1 MATHLVN
8 LDALIQRSDF
18 EAGSDTTS
26 QSRRLGNEVKI
37 GELENTYL
45 HLLKKPD
52 FQRTTNSWGPDRVAD
67 FIKSFLDGDLIPAII
82 MWRSQQSGDFFVIDG
97 AHRLSALLAWVHD
110 DYGHGKI
117 SQEFWGYSIEP
128 TQRKL
133 ALATKEVIEKDIG
146 AYGLLKQ
153 VLQDHSRARDE
164 TMLLR
169 AKNMAA
175 FKIDLQWV
183 EGNAKNAERS
193 FFRINGSASIIDP
206 TELEII
212 KARKK
217 PNAIATRALMNSG
230 MGHNYWS
237 DFPNDTSSKIEQTAK
252 ITYDSLFKPILQAPI
267 KTMDLPIAG
276 QGYSENAFK
285 MIFDLVNMV
294 NGITPAMWESQ
305 PSSKRAKKQES
316 PLLQDDVDGEATLK
330 FLNAVKNAAFL
341 VSGNYAGS
349 LGLHPVVYF
358 YSQSGRFQPAA
369 LLSTIKF
376 FRELEEQDRL
386 FYFTTHR
393 NAFEEYLV
401 SHRHFVSELG
411 HAYGSRQRPLEP
423 LVLMY
428 RVILGEIGKGVTDH
442 DKITSVLTKTPR
454 LTTLEAKSGKEQRP
468 TRRKAFSKDEKSQ
481 AFIRSAIDSPIRCS
495 VCGARMHAQGFNF
508 DHVTRKQDGGM
519 GNSDNASP
527 THYYCNTGYKEKHN
541 FIKNVSQFR

>member
-8 LDALIQRSDF
+8 LDALIQRLDF
-18 EAGSDTTS
+18 EAGSDSTS

-52 FQRTTNSWGPDRVAD
+52 FQRTTNSWGPERVAD

-110 DYGHGKI
+110 DYGHGRI

-128 TQRKL
+128 AQRKL
-133 ALATKEVIEKDIG
+133 ALATKELIEKDIG

-164 TMLLR
+164 MMLLR

-230 MGHNYWS
+230 MGHRYWS
-237 DFPNDTSSKIEQTAK
+237 DFPTETSSKIEETARR
-252 ITYDSLFKPILQAPI
+252 TYESLFKPILETPI

-294 NGITPAMWESQ
+294 NGITPAMWESK
-305 PSSKRAKKQES
+305 PPLKKSKNIQV
-316 PLLQDDVDGEATLK
+316 PLLQDDVDGEVTLE
-330 FLNAVKNAAFL
+330 FLSNVRKAAFL

-358 YSQSGRFQPAA
+358 YGPTGRFQSAA

-376 FRELEEQDRL
+376 VRELDEQNRL
-386 FYFTTHR
+386 FHFTRHR
-393 NAFEEYLV
+393 NQFEEYLIR
-401 SHRHFVSELG
+401 HRHFVGELG

-428 RVILGEIGKGVTDH
+428 RVILSEIEKGETDH
-442 DKITSVLTKTPR
+442 EHITSVLIKTPR
-454 LTTLEAKSGKEQRP
+454 LTTLEAKSGKENRP
-468 TRRKAFSKDEKSQ
+468 KRKAFSRDDKSE
-481 AFIRSAIDSPIRCS
+481 AFIQRAIDSPIRCS
-495 VCGARMHAQGFNF
+495 ICGARIHSQGFNI
-508 DHVTRKQDGGM
+508 DHNLRQQDGGM
-519 GNSDNASP
+519 GDVDNASP
-527 THYYCNTGYKEKHN
+527 THFYCNSGYKEKLN
-541 FIKNVSQFR
+541 SIKNATKAI